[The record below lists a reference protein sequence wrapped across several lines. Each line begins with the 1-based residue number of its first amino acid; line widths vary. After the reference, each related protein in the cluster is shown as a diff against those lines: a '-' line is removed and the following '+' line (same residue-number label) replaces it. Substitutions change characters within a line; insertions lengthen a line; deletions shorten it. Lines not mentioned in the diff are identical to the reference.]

1 MMPDAL
7 IGHTGF
13 VGGNLARQMH
23 FDEFYNSKNIEEI
36 RGREFDTV
44 VCAGMPGAKWYANQ
58 HRDEDRDTLVRLF
71 NALFEIRSDRLVL
84 ISTVDAASPR
94 GWYGLHRE
102 WLERASVPNH
112 IIRLPALF
120 GPGLK
125 KNALYDLMH
134 GQRLDAIAPNAIY
147 QWYPLRR
154 LGEDIGR
161 IREKGIRTINLVSE
175 SIAMEEVRARFFPN
189 RTIGPAREDAA
200 HYNVPCEHPEF
211 WLSKGEIMDEMGRF
225 LAGATKW
232 KCARSIPTG

>member
-1 MMPDAL
+1 MDAL

-13 VGGNLARQMH
+13 VGGNLASQMH

-44 VCAGMPGAKWYANQ
+44 VCAGASGAKWWANE
-58 HRDEDRDTLVRLF
+58 HPAEDAASIARLWRGLRQMRT
-71 NALFEIRSDRLVL
+71 NLFIL
-84 ISTVDAASPR
+84 ISTIDVIQLPYTPYS
-94 GWYGLHRE
+94 WHRAH
-102 WLERASVPNH
+102 LEDCSINR
-112 IIRLPALF
+112 IIVRLPALF
-120 GPGLK
+120 GTGLK

-134 GQRLDAIAPNAIY
+134 CQRLDAIAPNEVY

-175 SIAMEEVRARFFPN
+175 PIAMAEVRARFFPN
-189 RTIGPAREDAA
+189 RTIGPAREDAP

-211 WLSKGEIMDEMGRF
+211 WLSKGEIMDEMGQF
-225 LAGATKW
+225 LAGAAKW